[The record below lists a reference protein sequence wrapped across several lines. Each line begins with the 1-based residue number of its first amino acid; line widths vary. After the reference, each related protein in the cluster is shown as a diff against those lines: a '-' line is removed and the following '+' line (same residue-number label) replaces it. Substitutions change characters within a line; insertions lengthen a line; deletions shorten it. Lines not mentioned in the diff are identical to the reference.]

1 MRACNVHANQD
12 VNVCVLRLGMIREPY
27 APCTGNGKGLG
38 VSNLSRSFG
47 ERSEHHLILYR
58 TQEAKRKHSNHH
70 AESVQRTSPDS
81 YVALAT
87 RAGQRDKHA
96 SKNTCNKDMGET
108 A

>member
-12 VNVCVLRLGMIREPY
+12 VNVCVLRPGMIREPY

-58 TQEAKRKHSNHH
+58 TERKRQN
-70 AESVQRTSPDS
+70 ANI
-81 YVALAT
+81 AT
-87 RAGQRDKHA
+87 ITQNPCKERHLIV
-96 SKNTCNKDMGET
+96 MLH
-108 A
+108 